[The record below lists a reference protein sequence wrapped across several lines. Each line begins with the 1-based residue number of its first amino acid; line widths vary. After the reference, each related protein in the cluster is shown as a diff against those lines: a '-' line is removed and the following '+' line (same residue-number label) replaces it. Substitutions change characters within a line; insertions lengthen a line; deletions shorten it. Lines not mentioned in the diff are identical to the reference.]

1 MKNNNKNIVKK
12 VLAWIEYAV
21 AIRYPTEYTK
31 IKKRE
36 AVKTIRTAINVR
48 NVIRDLLEG
57 EGFKFKD
64 KNLSSHIINNLKK
77 KDEKDID

>member
-48 NVIRDLLEG
+48 NVIRDLLES
-57 EGFKFKD
+57 EGFKD
-64 KNLSSHIINNLKK
+64 KNLSSHIINNSKK
-77 KDEKDID
+77 KDEKNID